1 MSEQAEWERLVTQE
15 WLESLE
21 YVLQEGGPERASEL
35 LRLLRAKAAEQGAD
49 VSWSNR
55 TPYVNTIPRHE
66 QPTFPGTREMERRLK
81 SIIRW
86 NAMAMVV
93 HANRELHGIGG
104 HISTYASAATLYEVG
119 FNHFFRC
126 ADEGYAG
133 DQVYF
138 QGHASPGMYARA
150 FLEGHFPEEALG
162 NFRRELADGGGL
174 SSYPHPWLHPDFW
187 EFPTVSMGL
196 SPIMGIYQAR
206 FNRYLEARGLLEKE
220 PGNVWVFLGDGEID
234 EPESTGA
241 ITIAAREGLD
251 NLVFVMNCNLQRLDG
266 PVRGNGKVI
275 QEVESLFLGAGW
287 NVIKVIWGADWDPLL
302 EQDTEGALLQRM
314 EEACDGDYQ
323 KYVVESGG
331 YIREHFF
338 GTDPRL
344 EKMVRHL
351 SDDQLRRM
359 RRGGHDPEKVY
370 AAFQAAVQHRGSPTI
385 VLAKTIKGYGLG
397 EAGEGKNITHKQKEL
412 NESELK
418 EFRSRFGI
426 PISDE
431 DVGKA
436 PFYKPPEES
445 EEMRYLRE
453 RREGLGGY
461 LPRRT
466 ERADPLEEVPE
477 GVFEEFH
484 EGSEDRPAATTG
496 VAVRIVS
503 KLLKD
508 ETVGP
513 LIVPIVPDEA
523 RTFGMESL
531 FRQVGIYSPLGQQ
544 YEPVDVST
552 LLYYRE
558 STDGQLLEEGITEAG
573 SIASFIAAGTAY
585 ATHGINT
592 IPFFFFYSMFGFQ
605 RVGDLVWA
613 AADARCRG
621 FLIGGTAG
629 RTTLSGEGLQHQDG
643 HSHVL
648 AYTNPRVVAYDP
660 AFAYEIAVIIRHGIR
675 RMYTDRD
682 SVMYYLTVGNESYP
696 MPPIPKGKDV
706 EEGIVR
712 GMYRFKKAEKSKGKA
727 RVHLLG
733 SGAILNEALEA
744 QKVLAE
750 EYDVA
755 ADVWSVT
762 SYKQLFTDA
771 LETDRW
777 NLLHP
782 GGRRKKPYLLSLLD
796 DGADAIVAASDYS
809 KALPCSIAKWAPAP
823 FLALGT
829 DGLGRSDGRA
839 ELRDFFEVDARFIVL
854 SALSGLARAEK
865 LPRDRVKEAMKS
877 MEIDPKKADP
887 LGE

>member
-1 MSEQAEWERLVTQE
+1 MTEQAEWERLENRE
-15 WLESLE
+15 WIESLE
-21 YVLQEGGPERASEL
+21 YVLEEGGPERASKL
-35 LRLLRAKAAEQGAD
+35 LRLLREKATEKGAD
-49 VSWSNR
+49 VSCSYR

-66 QPTFPGTREMERRLK
+66 QPPFPGNREIERRLK

-126 ADEGYAG
+126 PDEDYAG
-133 DQVYF
+133 DQIYF
-138 QGHASPGMYARA
+138 QGHAAPGIYARA
-150 FLEGHFPEEALG
+150 FLEGRFSEEVLA
-162 NFRRELADGGGL
+162 NFRRELRAGGGL
-174 SSYPHPWLHPDFW
+174 ASYPHPWLLTDFW
-187 EFPTVSMGL
+187 EFPSVSMGL
-196 SPIMGIYQAR
+196 APIMGLYQAR
-206 FNRYLEARGLLEKE
+206 FNRYLKDRSLIHKKE
-220 PGNVWVFLGDGEID
+220 GKVWVFLGDGEID

-251 NLVFVMNCNLQRLDG
+251 NLIFVMNCNLQRLDG

-275 QEVESLFLGAGW
+275 QEVEALFLGAGW
-287 NVIKVIWGADWDPLL
+287 NVIKVIWGRDWDPLL
-302 EQDTEGALLQRM
+302 ERDTEGLLLNRM
-314 EEACDGDYQ
+314 EEACDGDFQ
-323 KYVVESGG
+323 KYVVESGD
-331 YIREHFF
+331 YIRKHFF

-344 EKMVRHL
+344 EEMVSHL
-351 SDDQLRRM
+351 SDEGLRRL

-370 AAFQAAVQHRGSPTI
+370 AAYRAAVRHRGGPTLI
-385 VLAKTIKGYGLG
+385 LAKTIKGYGLG

-412 NESELK
+412 NESEL
-418 EFRSRFGI
+418 EAFRSRFGI
-426 PISDE
+426 PISDDE
-431 DVGKA
+431 VGEA
-436 PFYKPPEES
+436 PFYKPPEDS
-445 EEMRYLRE
+445 EEMRYLEE
-453 RREGLGGY
+453 RRKELGGY
-461 LPRRT
+461 LPRRA
-466 ERADPLEEVPE
+466 ERAEPLETVPKE
-477 GVFEEFH
+477 PFEEFF
-484 EGSEDRPAATTG
+484 EGSSDRPAATTG

-508 ETVGP
+508 ESVGP
-513 LIVPIVPDEA
+513 LVVPIVPDEA

-558 STDGQLLEEGITEAG
+558 ESDGQLLEEGITEAG
-573 SIASFIAAGTAY
+573 AMSSFIAAGTAY

-629 RTTLSGEGLQHQDG
+629 RTTLAGEGLQHQDG
-643 HSHVL
+643 HSHLL
-648 AYTNPRVVAYDP
+648 AYTNPRVIAYDP
-660 AFAYEIAVIIRHGIR
+660 AYAYEIAVIIRHGIR
-675 RMYTDRD
+675 QMYAEQE

-696 MPPIPKGKDV
+696 MPPMPEGKAV

-712 GMYRFKKAEKSKGKA
+712 GMYLFKKAENRKGKA

-733 SGAILNEALEA
+733 SGAILNEALQA
-744 QKVLAE
+744 QAMLAE
-750 EYDVA
+750 EHDVA

-762 SYKQLFTDA
+762 SYKQLFTNA
-771 LETDRW
+771 LQTDRW

-782 GGRRKKPYLLSLLD
+782 GGKQKKPYLVSRLD
-796 DGADAIVAASDYS
+796 DGADAVVAASDYS

-823 FLALGT
+823 LTALGT
-829 DGLGRSDGRA
+829 DGLGRSEGRA

-854 SALSGLARAEK
+854 SALSALLGTGKISAK
-865 LPRDRVKEAMKS
+865 KVKEAMRE
-877 MEIDPKKADP
+877 MEIHPKKADP
-887 LGE
+887 MFS